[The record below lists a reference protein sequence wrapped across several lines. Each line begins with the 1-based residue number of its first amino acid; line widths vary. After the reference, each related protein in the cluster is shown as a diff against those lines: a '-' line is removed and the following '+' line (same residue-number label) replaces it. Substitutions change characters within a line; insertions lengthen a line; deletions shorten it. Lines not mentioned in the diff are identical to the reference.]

1 MMLDSP
7 RLWGPHFRL
16 AIPVRHVPGESTGS
30 FVNRLAHSNGLQLGE
45 LLDRV
50 GQGRTAVDPRYAEM
64 YVNQAGLEYL
74 AVLAGRPAAAL
85 QRALPSLTRERIL
98 PGDGPARWHWPWE
111 PTDGYLVRGCDLCAA
126 ARGAREP
133 VWLMCP
139 DNWHICVRHR
149 RWTDD
154 ARGDTAG
161 LVRLDKLLE
170 VTDAHRRRLMRRRRF
185 GAAAEGLFAD
195 AYQIAGHWWSG
206 APGTSVWHQR
216 ATAAGLDPL
225 EVRAAPLVF
234 YPEAVFVAGALVD
247 YERRLAAGGDCAS
260 ILAILGSALERWGL
274 DGARAMSPL
283 REWVSR
289 HHQPAPRS
297 GGSRRRPL
305 LTLGPGHQRSAGM
318 AGSLAERSCL
328 PWQLGLGAPE

>member
-1 MMLDSP
+1 MMLDAP

-16 AIPVRHVPGESTGS
+16 ALPVRHVPGESTGS
-30 FVNRLAHSNGLQLGE
+30 FVNRLARANGLQLGE

-50 GQGRTAVDPRYAEM
+50 GLGQTAVDPQFAEM

-74 AVLAGRPAAAL
+74 AVLAGRPARAL
-85 QRALPSLTRERIL
+85 QRALPSLAPERIL

-126 ARGAREP
+126 AQGAREP

-139 DNWHICVRHR
+139 DNWHVCVRHS

-161 LVRLDKLLE
+161 VVRLDKLPE
-170 VTDAHRRRLMRRRRF
+170 VIDAHRRRLLRRRRV

-195 AYQIAGHWWSG
+195 AHQIAGHWWST
-206 APGTSVWHQR
+206 APGTPMWHQR
-216 ATAAGLDPL
+216 ATEVGLDPL
-225 EVRAAPLVF
+225 EARAAPLVF

-247 YERRLAAGGDCAS
+247 YERRLAAGGDCAVV
-260 ILAILGSALERWGL
+260 LAVLDEALERWGL
-274 DGARAMSPL
+274 DVTRARSPL
-283 REWVSR
+283 REWVMR
-289 HHQPAPRS
+289 HREPAPRS
-297 GGSRRRPL
+297 GGGRRRPQL
-305 LTLGPGHQRSAGM
+305 ALGPGHQRSAEA
-318 AGSLAERSCL
+318 AGSLADRSCL
-328 PWQLGLGAPE
+328 PWQLGLGHAE